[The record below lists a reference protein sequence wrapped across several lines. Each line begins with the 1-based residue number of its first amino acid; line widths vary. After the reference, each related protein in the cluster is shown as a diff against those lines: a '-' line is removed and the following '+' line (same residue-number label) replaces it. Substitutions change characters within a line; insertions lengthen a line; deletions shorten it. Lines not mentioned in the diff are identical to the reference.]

1 MSCVKHYPVIFHEPG
16 RSPSLRD
23 AWLPGHCSPVSVLDG
38 QVLLH
43 SFHQVPEALG
53 QDLLLGERLAAYQ
66 TGPQFTEILL
76 GDRRSIRAL
85 TLNLGLKNAL
95 GEVLDQVPS
104 AQGSYLSQELWSGS
118 TVNCKP
124 LEKTEAVE
132 AFLGR
137 NWINLS
143 NKRLAGIVYRH

>member
-1 MSCVKHYPVIFHEPG
+1 MSCVKHHPVIFHEPG

-53 QDLLLGERLAAYQ
+53 QDLLLGERLAVYQ

-76 GDRRSIRAL
+76 GDRRSLRAL
-85 TLNLGLKNAL
+85 TLNLGLRKTV
-95 GEVLDQVPS
+95 GELLDQVPS
-104 AQGSYLSQELWSGS
+104 AQGS
-118 TVNCKP
+118 
-124 LEKTEAVE
+124 
-132 AFLGR
+132 
-137 NWINLS
+137 
-143 NKRLAGIVYRH
+143 